1 MIYTP
6 PILLRYRF
14 WINDFLNGSPI
25 GKQYRDIKYVEEH
38 SKKKGDAYRKEALRN
53 LLEYSWDNSRFYKN
67 YRNKYNLC
75 QYPVMNKLTLIQDYD
90 SIVVTPNLIPGQ
102 VGNVYI
108 QKTSGSTGMPLA
120 IPQDT
125 RKKKRRIAEIKYFGK
140 KLGFNSHEKLIHL
153 RTWNQWQKKSLQQIR
168 RENIIPFDIKRL
180 GEDDLR
186 KLCDLIVKEKAL
198 SLRGYASTFESI
210 CKVAAKY
217 NYHFPSLKIIV
228 STSESLEDNVRASVK
243 QIMKCEIASQYANE
257 ECGILAQERVPT
269 LPTDN
274 KMYFNWSGYYF
285 EVLQLDSDN
294 PAAYGEIGRIV
305 LTDLHNYAFPLI
317 RYDTGDTCVLLPPDK
332 YSNGYPVMGKL
343 YGRKFDLTYTTD
355 GTPIYPLTYGRIMK
369 NYPFILSWQF
379 VQIAQKS
386 YQLRLIQKFEDKISV
401 NDIVANIKAIIGAD
415 ANISIVKVNDIP
427 TLKSG
432 KRKPVANE
440 WENNIL

>member
-140 KLGFNSHEKLIHL
+140 KLGFDSHEKLIHL
-153 RTWNQWQKKSLQQIR
+153 RTWNQWQKKSLEQIR
-168 RENIIPFDIKRL
+168 KENIIPFDIKRL

-186 KLCDLIVKEKAL
+186 KLCDYSE
-198 SLRGYASTFESI
+198 R
-210 CKVAAKY
+210 
-217 NYHFPSLKIIV
+217 
-228 STSESLEDNVRASVK
+228 ESLELTWICFYIGTNLS
-243 QIMKCEIASQYANE
+243 
-257 ECGILAQERVPT
+257 
-269 LPTDN
+269 
-274 KMYFNWSGYYF
+274 SG
-285 EVLQLDSDN
+285 
-294 PAAYGEIGRIV
+294 
-305 LTDLHNYAFPLI
+305 
-317 RYDTGDTCVLLPPDK
+317 
-332 YSNGYPVMGKL
+332 
-343 YGRKFDLTYTTD
+343 
-355 GTPIYPLTYGRIMK
+355 
-369 NYPFILSWQF
+369 
-379 VQIAQKS
+379 
-386 YQLRLIQKFEDKISV
+386 
-401 NDIVANIKAIIGAD
+401 
-415 ANISIVKVNDIP
+415 
-427 TLKSG
+427 
-432 KRKPVANE
+432 
-440 WENNIL
+440 